1 MIRRP
6 PRSTR
11 TDTLFPTRRSSDLAP
26 QSAAAERPLPH
37 PFSESK
43 ARADRIRGLVVIDP
57 IVDVRIAGIVE
68 IAARV
73 AVQDVRPADV
83 DPQFL
88 GHVIA
93 DVEIEPARRAHIGDQ
108 RRSAERRVGKECVST
123 CRAGWAPYPYTK
135 K

>member
-1 MIRRP
+1 MYRHFEHTYIVAEVA
-6 PRSTR
+6 TV
-11 TDTLFPTRRSSDLAP
+11 AP

-93 DVEIEPARRAHIGDQ
+93 DVEIEPARRA
-108 RRSAERRVGKECVST
+108 RSEEHTSELQSLMR
-123 CRAGWAPYPYTK
+123 
-135 K
+135 